1 MLERVRQG
9 SANLD
14 QVRRKMPELTNFVF
28 FILMAVAIA
37 LAVIVG
43 AIFCIGVSEL
53 GAWMWG
59 RSHAQMHE
67 HQPRLVHH

>member
-1 MLERVRQG
+1 
-9 SANLD
+9 
-14 QVRRKMPELTNFVF
+14 MPELTNFVF
-28 FILMAVAIA
+28 FILVAVAIA

-43 AIFCIGVSEL
+43 AIFCIGMSEL

-59 RSHAQMHE
+59 RSHAQMHQ